1 VSLRISR
8 LYRDRK
14 AEIAVATMVIG
25 LAGVLPAC
33 GSLPRTSAFRQPPP
47 PAQAPALPGA
57 QPISAN
63 DRVYTADQDSNTV
76 TVINPKTDTV
86 LGTIAL
92 GKPRM
97 DTNADVLGAMYD
109 GQIDVHGL
117 GFSRDGRYLDV
128 VDVTTN
134 AVHVIDTATNQ
145 VLHTIYLGR
154 APHEGFF
161 SPDGKQLWVAE
172 RGQDTVAVIDW
183 RHDRVI
189 DRIHSEDG
197 PSKVVFSPDGRLAY
211 VNHLRAYSF
220 DVIDV
225 ASRKIIHRV
234 TIPNVAGGSSD
245 EAISPDG
252 KEIWLGMP
260 VNGYTT
266 AVVNARTY
274 KVEAVLNTGPRTNH
288 PNFVTVGGVNYAYMT
303 VGDLNQTLVYRRS
316 TAGGP
321 PTLVKR
327 IRDHGAG
334 PHGIWPSPD
343 NTRVYVAL
351 QYSDAVDVI
360 DTRSMKVIGTM
371 RIGQSPMA
379 LVYVARS
386 RPGSTAHLG
395 RQGLGMR
402 IENRPI
408 EVQGASGTGNAQIR
422 ALPGIDEVTIDVRGL
437 PANTRFTVYLTR
449 GRETTA
455 LLSATSNNMGNME
468 EAVAFLDFFANHY
481 GKVIVRPGAASSTV
495 PAGTSGGMATA
506 PGPKAR
512 GR

>member
-1 VSLRISR
+1 MKTRKIGRGRNFRRSALLQRCR
-8 LYRDRK
+8 LYHDRR
-14 AEIAVATMVIG
+14 AGIAVVMMAIG
-25 LAGVLPAC
+25 LTGVLPAR
-33 GSLPRTSAFRQPPP
+33 GSLPQAQAHGRPLV
-47 PAQAPALPGA
+47 QAPALPGA

-92 GKPRM
+92 GKPRL

-109 GQIDVHGL
+109 GEINVHGL

-128 VDVTTN
+128 IDVTTN
-134 AVHVIDTATNQ
+134 AAQVIDTATNQ
-145 VLHTIYLGR
+145 VLRTIYLGR
-154 APHEGFF
+154 ATHEGFF

-172 RGQDTVAVIDW
+172 RGLDTVAVIDW

-189 DRIHSEDG
+189 ARIHSEDG
-197 PSKVVFSPDGRLAY
+197 PSKVVFSPDGKLAY

-225 ASRKIIHRV
+225 ATLKIIHHV
-234 TIPNVAGGSSD
+234 TIPHIAGGSSD

-260 VNGYTT
+260 TNGKSV
-266 AVVNARTY
+266 AIVNARTY

-288 PNFVTVGGVNYAYMT
+288 PNFVTVNGVNYAYLT
-303 VGDLNQTLVYRRS
+303 VGDLGQTLVYRRS
-316 TAGGP
+316 ATGGP

-327 IRDHGAG
+327 IHDHGLG

-343 NTRVYVAL
+343 NTRMYVAL

-360 DTRSMKVIGTM
+360 DTKTMTVIDTLHV
-371 RIGQSPMA
+371 GQSPMA

-386 RPGSTAHLG
+386 SPGSTAHLG

-402 IENRPI
+402 IENWPI
-408 EVQGASGTGNAQIR
+408 KVQGAPGAGNAQIR
-422 ALPGIDEVTIDVRGL
+422 ALPGIDEVTIDIRGL
-437 PANTRFTVYLTR
+437 PANQRFTVYLTR
-449 GRETTA
+449 DGETTA
-455 LLSATSNNMGNME
+455 LLSATSTSMGAIPE
-468 EAVAFLDFFANHY
+468 TVAFLDVFANHY
-481 GKVIVRPGAASSTV
+481 DKVIIARPGS
-495 PAGTSGGMATA
+495 
-506 PGPKAR
+506 PGS
-512 GR
+512 